1 MTLAIDAVIH
11 GLTDL
16 AGNSPPGHDSSQ
28 RKSFRLC
35 LLAEERLRS
44 PRRKISPLAILVA
57 TNTNHQALI
66 PIDAG
71 FSFA

>member
-16 AGNSPPGHDSSQ
+16 AGNNPPGHDSSQ
-28 RKSFRLC
+28 LKSFRLC

-44 PRRKISPLAILVA
+44 LK
-57 TNTNHQALI
+57 N
-66 PIDAG
+66 D
-71 FSFA
+71 